1 MIETNMG
8 LMPVEDYLE
17 IVAQQHGFD
26 SYEQM
31 KAKGYIIDLP
41 DSVTD

>member
-31 KAKGYIIDLP
+31 KARRFKYEVL
-41 DSVTD
+41 